1 MIYTVINFLETI
13 KNPKR
18 GGKYYER
25 QRQLN
30 KQVNEKNVSSF
41 LEGFA
46 EEFKRLNIQYAE
58 AEFSGGHDEGG
69 YDSFTWLDKDKKEI
83 NLKDCNNKS
92 YYIRTL
98 VKRQYDDADKGV
110 KKIDVFY
117 YDECKYE
124 TLENISLDDIFW
136 KLGALDRFGSFA
148 GEYNVNGT
156 VLLNVITG
164 EYKLEG
170 NETVEDWQ
178 PLNDSGRISVT
189 LTE

>member
-18 GGKYYER
+18 GGNYYER
-25 QRQLN
+25 QRQLT
-30 KQVNEKNVSSF
+30 KQINEKNISNY

-69 YDSFTWLDKDKKEI
+69 YDSFVWLDKNKNEVK
-83 NLKDCNNKS
+83 LTDCVNKS
-92 YYIRTL
+92 YYTRTL

-136 KLGALDRFGSFA
+136 KLGALDQFGSFA
-148 GEYNVNGT
+148 GEFNVNGT

-170 NETVEDWQ
+170 NETIEEWQ
-178 PLNDSGRISVT
+178 PLKSSGRISVT
-189 LTE
+189 LSE

>member
-25 QRQLN
+25 QRQLT
-30 KQVNEKNVSSF
+30 KQINEKNISNY

-69 YDSFTWLDKDKKEI
+69 YDSFVWLDKNKNEVK
-83 NLKDCNNKS
+83 LTDCVNKS
-92 YYIRTL
+92 YYTRTL

-136 KLGALDRFGSFA
+136 KLGALDQFGSFA
-148 GEYNVNGT
+148 GEFNVNGT

-170 NETVEDWQ
+170 NETVEEWL
-178 PLNDSGRISVT
+178 PLKSSGRISVT